1 MADAVISLGISI
13 FCSICCFLE
22 ACFLYSDQVFY
33 LRIRRFIRV
42 LCKMEYI
49 QRWRMPVPVPFLVIN
64 GVIMTSLLLLLLSYV
79 SHLLDSSNTF
89 PSKYFSL

>member
-1 MADAVISLGISI
+1 MTKWPDAVISLGISI

-64 GVIMTSLLLLLLSYV
+64 GVIMTSLLL
-79 SHLLDSSNTF
+79 F
-89 PSKYFSL
+89 